1 MANIQGI
8 TVCEKEKKKKK
19 AEAQPKQYS
28 STTHPILFLN
38 C

>member
-1 MANIQGI
+1 LW
-8 TVCEKEKKKKK
+8 EKKKK